1 MSAQRRFYGKY
12 DGTVTSNAD
21 EENRGRIRASVPAV
35 FDQEDSGWALP
46 CTPYAGPG
54 VGFFFVPPK
63 GAKVWIEFEGGNP
76 ERPIWTGCYWLPGDA
91 PMMPAPA
98 DTKIIKTDT
107 TTIKL
112 DDMSGD
118 EGITIETK
126 SGLKI
131 VMNVEGIE
139 LSNREMSVKL
149 TPRSVAVN
157 GEALVVT

>member
-1 MSAQRRFYGKY
+1 MSALKRFYGKY

-21 EENRGRIRASVPAV
+21 EENRGRIRARVPAV
-35 FDQEDSGWALP
+35 FDEEESGWAVP
-46 CTPYAGPG
+46 CVPYAGPG
-54 VGFFFVPPK
+54 VGFFFVPPI

-76 ERPIWTGCYWLPGDA
+76 ERPIWTGCYWLHGDA
-91 PMMPAPA
+91 PMMPAPP

-112 DDMSGD
+112 DDMPGA

-139 LSNREMSVKL
+139 LRNGEMSVKL
-149 TPRSVAVN
+149 SSASVCINN
-157 GEALVVT
+157 GALEVT